1 MKKIL
6 ERIKQLEEENKI
18 LKSVPKEKRDKHGI
32 SLVRA
37 ELKDLRNIVKSESM
51 RRENEKWKRDKK

>member
-51 RRENEKWKRDKK
+51 RRENEK